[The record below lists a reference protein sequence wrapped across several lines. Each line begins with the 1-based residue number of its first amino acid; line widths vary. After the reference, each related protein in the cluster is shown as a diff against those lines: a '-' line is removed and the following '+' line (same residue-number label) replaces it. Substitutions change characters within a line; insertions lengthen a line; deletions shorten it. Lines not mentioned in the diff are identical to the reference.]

1 MLRKTLKVLTSRK
14 VITGVLI
21 LVQIAWLVILFWGL
35 LENNA
40 WLGTVSGLLSVLIIL
55 FIVNKSDS
63 PAYKIGWIL
72 FIMVL
77 PLFGGPAY
85 LIFGNKRPARKLR
98 RSLEQEHNRSLPT
111 LVQDEEVLGKLS
123 DLSPRMAG
131 TARFVTHVGQS
142 PVHGDTDARY
152 YPLGD
157 DMFPDMLK
165 DMEAAERFI
174 FLEYF
179 ILEEGEMWSAMLR
192 ILTEKAE
199 QGVDVRLLY
208 DDVGSVSLLPID
220 FPARMEALKIK
231 CMSFNRFVPLIS
243 LVMNNR
249 NHRKILVVDGV
260 VGYTGGI
267 NLADEY
273 INRVNRFG
281 HWKDSGVRLM
291 GDGVWNL
298 TQLFLEMWNAL
309 KPEVVDPDLSAYMPR
324 RIRRDPAP
332 GEGFV
337 QAFGSSPL
345 EDVSLA
351 ENLYIDLLGQAC
363 RSAYICT
370 PYLLIDSELQTALCS
385 AARRGVKVCLFT
397 PGIPD
402 KKIVYQMSRSYYPPL
417 LQAGVQIYEYSPGFL
432 HAKSIVVDESV
443 ALVGTIN
450 LDYRSL
456 YLHFE
461 CGALLYNTPCIRDLW
476 ADMLAL
482 VEQCRRVSLED
493 CRRGLLGGLADAVLR
508 LFAPLV

>member
-1 MLRKTLKVLTSRK
+1 
-14 VITGVLI
+14 
-21 LVQIAWLVILFWGL
+21 
-35 LENNA
+35 
-40 WLGTVSGLLSVLIIL
+40 
-55 FIVNKSDS
+55 
-63 PAYKIGWIL
+63 
-72 FIMVL
+72 
-77 PLFGGPAY
+77 
-85 LIFGNKRPARKLR
+85 
-98 RSLEQEHNRSLPT
+98 
-111 LVQDEEVLGKLS
+111 
-123 DLSPRMAG
+123 
-131 TARFVTHVGQS
+131 
-142 PVHGDTDARY
+142 
-152 YPLGD
+152 
-157 DMFPDMLK
+157 
-165 DMEAAERFI
+165 
-174 FLEYF
+174 
-179 ILEEGEMWSAMLR
+179 
-192 ILTEKAE
+192 
-199 QGVDVRLLY
+199 
-208 DDVGSVSLLPID
+208 
-220 FPARMEALKIK
+220 
-231 CMSFNRFVPLIS
+231 
-243 LVMNNR
+243 
-249 NHRKILVVDGV
+249 
-260 VGYTGGI
+260 
-267 NLADEY
+267 
-273 INRVNRFG
+273 
-281 HWKDSGVRLM
+281 
-291 GDGVWNL
+291 
-298 TQLFLEMWNAL
+298 MWNAL